1 MRRILFV
8 DDETPVLEG
17 LQLRLRPLRTKWEM
31 TFVDSGVKALA
42 ELEKAAYDV
51 IVSDMRMPAMDGA
64 ELLRIV
70 SERRPQIVRIV
81 LSGFSDLRQTIRL
94 VPIAHQYLSK
104 PCEPERLENT
114 VERCLAL
121 QELLQEPRLRA
132 LVGRIRRLPALPST
146 FAKLQQTMAKESAGA
161 RDVAAIVAQD
171 SVIAAKV
178 LQMVNSAFF
187 RLSRRITNIEQ
198 AVNYLG
204 FTSVRNLV
212 MSAEVFASWPTTQ
225 VNPVLDV
232 ERLQNHARIVATIA
246 QAFTTRT
253 PLSDDALLA
262 ALLHDIGY
270 WVLLQECPQELEQ
283 AVATAV
289 AEGIPLHQAERQVIG
304 SSHAEIG
311 AYLLGIWG
319 LPYPVVEAVANHHAP
334 QRVGQSSFDVLTAL
348 AVAGAL
354 APDDDSTTVTASV
367 PRDSKVDSEY
377 LAASGAPFDWPEAE
391 RRAAECLKTGE
402 NA

>member
-8 DDETPVLEG
+8 DDETPILEG
-17 LQLRLRPLRTKWEM
+17 LQLRLRPLRAKWEM
-31 TFVDSGVKALA
+31 TFVDSGPKALA

-64 ELLRIV
+64 ELLRLV

-114 VERCLAL
+114 VERCLTL

-132 LVGRIRRLPALPST
+132 LVGRIRRLPALPAT

-225 VNPVLDV
+225 LNPVLDV
-232 ERLQNHARIVATIA
+232 ERLQNHARMVATIA

-253 PLSDDALLA
+253 PLADDALLA

-283 AVATAV
+283 AVAMAV

-334 QRVGQSSFDVLTAL
+334 QRVGQSTFDVLTAL

-354 APDDDSTTVTASV
+354 APDDDSTTFTASV
-367 PRDSKVDSEY
+367 PRDSRVGSDY
-377 LAASGAPFDWPEAE
+377 LAASGAPFGWPEAE
-391 RRAAECLKTGE
+391 RRAAECLKNGE

>member
-17 LQLRLRPLRTKWEM
+17 LQLRLRPLRIKWEM
-31 TFVDSGVKALA
+31 TFVDSGPKALA

-64 ELLRIV
+64 ELLRLV

-225 VNPVLDV
+225 LNPVLDV
-232 ERLQNHARIVATIA
+232 ERLQNHARMVATIA

-253 PLSDDALLA
+253 PLADDALLA

-283 AVATAV
+283 AIAMAV
-289 AEGIPLHQAERQVIG
+289 TEAIPLHQAERQVIG

-319 LPYPVVEAVANHHAP
+319 LPYPIVEAVANHHAP
-334 QRVGQSSFDVLTAL
+334 QRVRQSSFDVLTAL

-367 PRDSKVDSEY
+367 PPDSKVGSEY
-377 LAASGAPFDWPEAE
+377 LAATGAPFGWPEAE
-391 RRAAECLKTGE
+391 RRAAECLKSGE

>member
-8 DDETPVLEG
+8 DDETPILEG
-17 LQLRLRPLRTKWEM
+17 LQLRLRPLRAKWEM
-31 TFVDSGVKALA
+31 TFVDSGPKALA

-391 RRAAECLKTGE
+391 RRAAECLKSGE

>member
-283 AVATAV
+283 AVAMAV

-391 RRAAECLKTGE
+391 RRAAECLKSGE